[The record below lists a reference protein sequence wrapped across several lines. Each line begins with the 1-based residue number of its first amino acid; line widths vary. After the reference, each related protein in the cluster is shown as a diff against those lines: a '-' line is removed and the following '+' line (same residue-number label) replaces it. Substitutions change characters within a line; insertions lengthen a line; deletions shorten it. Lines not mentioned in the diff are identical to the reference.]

1 MKDYTK
7 VIEKYERGLPKVRK
21 FAVLPVEY
29 SLLENLGNAYMEIGG
44 YEKSQICFRHAR
56 TLGKRNADRFM
67 EAKAMWNLSI
77 TCQKSGDFTDALNN
91 VELASQICSG
101 AQNNDNIEK
110 LAEGVKEWMIKRVE
124 DEIKGSGL

>member
-1 MKDYTK
+1 
-7 VIEKYERGLPKVRK
+7 
-21 FAVLPVEY
+21 
-29 SLLENLGNAYMEIGG
+29 MEIGG

-56 TLGKRNADRFM
+56 TLGKRNAYRFM

-91 VELASQICSG
+91 AELASQICSG

-110 LAEGVKEWMIKRVE
+110 LAEEVKEWIIKRVE